1 MKRLGIITAAT
12 MVALAACADPA
23 GVSNSE
29 LALAQESQL
38 LVEAEI
44 SRTHDHYLGW
54 LGRILA
60 ELRNTDDPEARA
72 FLEQARALHEQAAAA
87 RAAGNFEE
95 ARRLHEQAFR
105 AVLSAVIEL
114 HPDAPA
120 RTGTLV
126 DNVVARIE
134 DRLGDREAPRI
145 RRILAHVEELRTDAK
160 ASDSPV
166 TALALNLRA
175 IQILHRLVHH
185 VRSVSDRERD
195 RVADDEMQQEPVRR
209 D

>member
-1 MKRLGIITAAT
+1 MKRLGILTAAT
-12 MVALAACADPA
+12 MVALAACADPT
-23 GVSNSE
+23 GVSNDE
-29 LALAQESQL
+29 LALAQQSQL
-38 LVEAEI
+38 LVEAEV
-44 SRTHDHYLGW
+44 SRTHDNYLGL
-54 LGRILA
+54 LGRLLA

-72 FLEQARALHEQAAAA
+72 FLDEARALHEQAAAA

-105 AVLSAVIEL
+105 AVLSAVLEL

-120 RTGTLV
+120 RTGALV
-126 DNVVARIE
+126 DDVIARIKA
-134 DRLGDREAPRI
+134 RLGDREAPRI
-145 RRILAHVEELRTDAK
+145 RRILAHVEELRADAK

-185 VRSVSDRERD
+185 VRDIGDRDHD
-195 RVADDEMQQEPVRR
+195 RVADDEMQQEPVQR